1 MDQIH
6 RGGVLRVHHD
16 HHGHHAHLLFLHDRH
31 GCDHRG
37 HPFSYVHDRH
47 DRPLYAHL
55 LFLHGHDHRDHL
67 FSCVRD
73 HHDHRDRHGHQKYF
87 SL

>member
-31 GCDHRG
+31 GRGHRG
-37 HPFSYVHDRH
+37 HLFSYGRDRH